1 MPSVSKKQHNLMM
14 AVAHSPSFAKKVGI
28 KQSVG
33 KDFAAADKGRKFK
46 EGGSM
51 KHDDIKEDKTLL
63 KKAFGMH
70 DKQLHESKKTDLSKL
85 NKGGTTMA
93 KYDKTPKPSSMSKDV
108 EAGSNKLLSHGES
121 AVQKRGHTK
130 GKEERSNKTLGIQGG
145 AKSGKGTFG
154 AAPIKMAKGGSASAR
169 ADGIAQKGKTKGM
182 MMCMG
187 GKAGKK

>member
-51 KHDDIKEDKTLL
+51 KHDDIKEDKTLI
-63 KKAFGMH
+63 KKAFSMH

>member
-1 MPSVSKKQHNLMM
+1 MM

-51 KHDDIKEDKTLL
+51 KHDDIKEDKTLI